1 MEGTD
6 VESAKDYREAYRRMP
21 DYQIMQIASEGGLV
35 PEAVQ
40 ALNEELAARG
50 ASTQDINQHVEYVAH
65 QKLLQRV
72 GNNILYVPHG
82 VGIAFRGKRFSSI
95 EDERLGIELRTRW
108 IILFWIPVIP
118 IGSYRIIWG
127 TSSSTFWGRGKSFQI
142 VSEEKLDLQQVLTI
156 WSIPVVILL
165 FAFVMSRF

>member
-1 MEGTD
+1 MESTQ
-6 VESAKDYREAYRRMP
+6 EYREAYRRMP
-21 DYQIMQIASEGGLV
+21 DYQILQIASEGGLV

-50 ASTQDINQHVEYVAH
+50 ATTHDIDQHAEYVTH
-65 QKLLQRV
+65 QKLLQQV

-108 IILFWIPVIP
+108 IIVFWIPVIP

-127 TSSSTFWGRGKSFQI
+127 ASSSTFLGRRKSFQI
-142 VSEEKLDLQQVLTI
+142 VSKEKLDLQQVIKI
-156 WSIPVVILL
+156 WSIPVVLFLL
-165 FAFVMSRF
+165 AFVMSRF